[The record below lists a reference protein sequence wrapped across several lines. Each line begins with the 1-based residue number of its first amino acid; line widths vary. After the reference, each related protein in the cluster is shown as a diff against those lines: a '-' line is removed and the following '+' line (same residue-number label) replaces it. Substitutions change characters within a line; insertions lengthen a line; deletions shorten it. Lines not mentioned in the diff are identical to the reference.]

1 MPNATDQSTDRTRRG
16 TLFILVLVAAI
27 GVGLWYVLE
36 RPKIDGRIFDA
47 VPPAGVSEKTDSGTT
62 RTADSG
68 TDSSTGNVGTTE
80 AGTAVPA
87 DTAPTADSGT
97 AIQGD
102 QPGTTGSETTG
113 PADVAETTDPGV
125 TTGTTNQ
132 SADSGTADSDSSAP
146 TDVAQAADP
155 DITTGTAVQGAD
167 SSTADSGTAAPTDI
181 AQPTDPDITTG
192 TAVQGADSD
201 SSAPTDVARTTDP
214 GTTASGE
221 DSGTADSGTAA
232 PTDIA
237 QAADPDITTG
247 TAVQGADSGTADSD
261 SAAPAGLAQ
270 TGDPGTADSGTAAP
284 TDVARRTESDAPST
298 SGQART
304 PEETAADATDATRTA
319 HSRTTGPAQEIATAT
334 EELIVAPAPESAI
347 EKRPLDAPPA
357 ADESGETGLI
367 SIVERAIER
376 VEAEIRERLATEPE
390 DGTDPPLEVQV
401 TYDDSKGDG
410 TQADAETTP
419 PTRSADSDG
428 TVPAG
433 DAGTAGAGVAAP
445 TDTAKSTDSD
455 GTPSS
460 DAAPTTLAAL
470 TPDAT
475 STADAALTP
484 DKTSALDN
492 ASAREADSTTD
503 AEAKHYVEQ
512 LTDTA
517 PRTIPVDK
525 ADHFVTQ
532 DHVLSLVPE
541 DSIES
546 VPVDKLVEDETL
558 SEDTPITVV
567 REVEQVE
574 TAVPEQLIAESGG
587 DLDQPLRVQVTYDDA
602 EGAVEQ
608 GESSPKAVEADVV
621 EQITV
626 REALERI
633 RTEPE
638 TPLSVIRTVRY
649 FEVTTLRELLA
660 DAPGDDTF
668 LNVVTRPYR
677 IASATLADLLQR
689 RKAENPDSIF
699 YLHTVQPTDE
709 QGIWGIVHFGLI
721 DNFARGI
728 AIRRGQDVET
738 YTVRIPRD
746 ADERLE
752 DRSSSFLGKLIDRK
766 TKNSFV
772 YNYRDNR
779 MGRNPD
785 RIYPGQEI
793 VIINFEP
800 EELTAIYRHF
810 ATS

>member
-27 GVGLWYVLE
+27 GVGLWYVVE

-47 VPPAGVSEKTDSGTT
+47 VPPAGVSEKTDTGTT

-102 QPGTTGSETTG
+102 QPGTTGSETTS

-132 SADSGTADSDSSAP
+132 SADSGTADSDSAAP
-146 TDVAQAADP
+146 TDVARTTDPGTTASGEGSGTADSGTAAPTDIAQAADP

-181 AQPTDPDITTG
+181 AQP
-192 TAVQGADSD
+192 
-201 SSAPTDVARTTDP
+201 
-214 GTTASGE
+214 
-221 DSGTADSGTAA
+221 
-232 PTDIA
+232 
-237 QAADPDITTG
+237 ADPDITTG

-270 TGDPGTADSGTAAP
+270 TTDPGTADSGTAAP

-304 PEETAADATDATRTA
+304 PEEAAADATDATRTA
-319 HSRTTGPAQEIATAT
+319 DSRTTGPAQEIATAT

-357 ADESGETGLI
+357 ADAGGETGLL

-376 VEAEIRERLATEPE
+376 VETEIRERLATEPE

-401 TYDDSKGDG
+401 TYDDSQGVG

-419 PTRSADSDG
+419 PTQSADSGG

-433 DAGTAGAGVAAP
+433 GAGTAGADVAAP
-445 TDTAKSTDSD
+445 TDTAQSTDSD
-455 GTPSS
+455 STPSS
-460 DAAPTTLAAL
+460 DAAPATVAAL

-475 STADAALTP
+475 STP
-484 DKTSALDN
+484 DTASSA
-492 ASAREADSTTD
+492 EATQTAD
-503 AEAKHYVEQ
+503 AEAKNYVEQ
-512 LTDTA
+512 LTGTA

-541 DSIES
+541 DTIES
-546 VPVDKLVEDETL
+546 VPVDKLVADETL
-558 SEDTPITVV
+558 SEDAPITVV

-587 DLDQPLRVQVTYDDA
+587 DLDQKLRVQVTYDDT
-602 EGAVEQ
+602 ESAVEQ
-608 GESSPKAVEADVV
+608 GESPPKAVEADVV

-766 TKNSFV
+766 TKDSFV

>member
-1 MPNATDQSTDRTRRG
+1 MPNATDQPTDRTRRG
-16 TLFILVLVAAI
+16 TLIILVLVAAI
-27 GVGLWYVLE
+27 GGGLWYVLE

-47 VPPAGVSEKTDSGTT
+47 VPPAGVSEKTDTGTT

-97 AIQGD
+97 AIEGD

-113 PADVAETTDPGV
+113 PADVVETTDPGV

-132 SADSGTADSDSSAP
+132 SADSGTADSDSAAP
-146 TDVAQAADP
+146 TDVARTTDPGTTASGEGSGTADSGTATPTDIAQAADP

-181 AQPTDPDITTG
+181 AQP
-192 TAVQGADSD
+192 
-201 SSAPTDVARTTDP
+201 
-214 GTTASGE
+214 
-221 DSGTADSGTAA
+221 
-232 PTDIA
+232 
-237 QAADPDITTG
+237 ADPDITTG

-261 SAAPAGLAQ
+261 SSAPAGLAQ

-304 PEETAADATDATRTA
+304 PEETAADATDTTRTA
-319 HSRTTGPAQEIATAT
+319 DSRTTGPAQEIATAT

-347 EKRPLDAPPA
+347 EKRPLDTPPA
-357 ADESGETGLI
+357 ADAGGETGLI
-367 SIVERAIER
+367 SIVEWAIER
-376 VEAEIRERLATEPE
+376 LETEIRERLATEPE

-401 TYDDSKGDG
+401 TYDDSQGDG

-419 PTRSADSDG
+419 PTRSADSGG

-433 DAGTAGAGVAAP
+433 GADVAAP
-445 TDTAKSTDSD
+445 TDTAQSTDSD

-460 DAAPTTLAAL
+460 DAAPTTVAAL
-470 TPDAT
+470 TPDAASTPDTASTPDAASTPDTT
-475 STADAALTP
+475 STP
-484 DKTSALDN
+484 DTAPT
-492 ASAREADSTTD
+492 AGATQTAD
-503 AEAKHYVEQ
+503 AEAKNYIEQ
-512 LTDTA
+512 LTGTA

-541 DSIES
+541 DTIES

-587 DLDQPLRVQVTYDDA
+587 DLDQPLRVQVTYDDT

-608 GESSPKAVEADVV
+608 GESPPKAVEEGVV

-638 TPLSVIRTVRY
+638 RPLSVIRTVRY

-660 DAPGDDTF
+660 DASGDDTF
-668 LNVVTRPYR
+668 LTVVTRPYR

-689 RKAENPDSIF
+689 RKSENPDSIF

-728 AIRRGQDVET
+728 ALRRGQDVET
-738 YTVRIPRD
+738 YTVQIPRD

-766 TKNSFV
+766 TKDSFV
-772 YNYRDNR
+772 YNYRDDR